1 MTEVLTTRALNRA
14 LLQRQVLLERRPMPV
29 PEAVEWLV
37 GMQAQ
42 EPSDPYTALWTRLE
56 PFNPLDLSQLM
67 EDRRAVRGAF
77 MRATLHLVTDRDALR
92 LRPLLQPV
100 LERVL
105 YSGSPFGRGI
115 KGVDTEKLV
124 SLGRDLLD
132 GRPRTLAELR
142 PLLAEAW
149 PDRNA
154 NDIAQA
160 FHYLAP
166 LVQVPPRGLWGKGG
180 RATWATIEG
189 WLGRPLESEPSLED
203 LVLRYLAA
211 FGPAS
216 PRDMQAWCG
225 IMQLK
230 PVFETMRAR
239 LRVFRD
245 ERGVELF
252 DVQEAPLPDP
262 ETPAP
267 VRFLPEYDNV
277 FLAHGDRARIVAE
290 DDRRRLAAVN
300 GLQAAFLVDGF
311 GAGTWKLARQ
321 SESATLRVQPFRPLA
336 APARAE
342 LGEEGERLLAFL
354 AADARSREL
363 EFLEPAFPSD

>member
-1 MTEVLTTRALNRA
+1 MVDALTTRALNRA
-14 LLQRQVLLERRPMPV
+14 LLQRQLLLERRPMPV
-29 PEAVEWLV
+29 AEAVECLV

-42 EPSDPYTALWTRLE
+42 EPSDPYMGLWSRLK
-56 PFNPLDLSQLM
+56 PFDPRDLSQLI
-67 EDRRAVRGAF
+67 EERRAVRGAF

-100 LERVL
+100 LERLL

-124 SLGRDLLD
+124 ALGRNLLND
-132 GRPRTLAELR
+132 KPRTLAELR
-142 PLLAEAW
+142 PLLAAGW
-149 PDRNA
+149 PDRDA

-166 LVQVPPRGLWGKGG
+166 LVQIPPRGLWGKGG

-189 WLGRPLESEPSLED
+189 WLGQPLEIAPSLED

-230 PVFETMRAR
+230 QAFEALRAG

-252 DVQEAPLPDP
+252 DVPDGPLPDP

-290 DDRRRLAAVN
+290 DDRKRLAAVN
-300 GLQAAFLVDGF
+300 GLQAGFLVDGF
-311 GAGTWKLARQ
+311 GAGTWKLVGQ
-321 SESATLRVQPFRPLA
+321 QDSATVRVQPFRPLA
-336 APARAE
+336 ANDRVALE
-342 LGEEGERLLAFL
+342 EEGEGLLLFL
-354 AADARSREL
+354 APDSKSRSL
-363 EFLEPAFPSD
+363 EFLEPAF

>member
-1 MTEVLTTRALNRA
+1 
-14 LLQRQVLLERRPMPV
+14 MPV
-29 PEAVEWLV
+29 AEAVEWLV

-42 EPSDPYTALWTRLE
+42 EPSDPYMGLWSRIE
-56 PFNPLDLSQLM
+56 RFEAMDLSRLI

-92 LRPLLQPV
+92 LRPLMQPV
-100 LERVL
+100 LERLL

-124 SLGRDLLD
+124 LLGRHLLNE
-132 GRPRTLAELR
+132 RPRTLAELR
-142 PLLAEAW
+142 PLLGEGW
-149 PDRNA
+149 PDRDA

-189 WLGRPLESEPSLED
+189 WLGRPLETAPSQEE

-216 PRDMQAWCG
+216 TRDMQAWCG

-230 PVFETMRAR
+230 PVFEAMRAG
-239 LRVFRD
+239 LRTFRD

-252 DVQEAPLPDP
+252 DVPDGPLPDP
-262 ETPAP
+262 DTPAP
-267 VRFLPEYDNV
+267 VRFLPEYDNA

-290 DDRRRLAAVN
+290 DDRKRLAAVN

-311 GAGTWKLARQ
+311 GAGTWKLVQ
-321 SESATLRVQPFRPLA
+321 QPDSATLRVQPFRPLA
-336 APARAE
+336 APDRAA
-342 LGEEGERLLAFL
+342 LGEEGERLLPFL
-354 AADARSREL
+354 AGDAKSHEL
-363 EFLEPAFPSD
+363 EFLEPAFPSG

>member
-14 LLQRQVLLERRPMPV
+14 LLQRQVLLERRSMPV

-42 EPSDPYTALWTRLE
+42 EPSDPYTGLWSRLD
-56 PFNPLDLSQLM
+56 PFDPLDLSQLI

-92 LRPLLQPV
+92 LRPLMQPV
-100 LERVL
+100 LERLL

-124 SLGRDLLD
+124 VLGRSLLD
-132 GRPRTLAELR
+132 EKPRTLAELR

-149 PDRNA
+149 PDRDA

-166 LVQVPPRGLWGKGG
+166 LVQIPPRGLWGKGG

-189 WLGRPLESEPSLED
+189 WLGRPLENEASLED

-211 FGPAS
+211 FGPTSA
-216 PRDMQAWCG
+216 RDMQAWCG
-225 IMQLK
+225 ITQLK
-230 PVFETMRAR
+230 PVFETMRTG

-252 DVQEAPLPDP
+252 DVQDGPLPDA
-262 ETPAP
+262 EMPAP

-277 FLAHGDRARIVAE
+277 FLAHADRSRIISEGDRK
-290 DDRRRLAAVN
+290 RLAAVS
-300 GLQAAFLVDGF
+300 GLQAGFLVDGF
-311 GAGTWKLARQ
+311 GAGTWKLVRQ
-321 SESATLRVQPFRPLA
+321 PDSATLRVQPLRPLA
-336 APARAE
+336 APVRAA
-342 LGEEGERLLAFL
+342 LAEEGERLLAFL
-354 AADARSREL
+354 ASDAKSREL
-363 EFLEPAFPSD
+363 QFLEPAFPPD

>member
-42 EPSDPYTALWTRLE
+42 EPSDPYTGLWSRLE
-56 PFNPLDLSQLM
+56 AFDPSDLSQLI

-92 LRPLLQPV
+92 LRSLMQPV

-105 YSGSPFGRGI
+105 YTGSPFGRGI
-115 KGVDTEKLV
+115 KGVDIEKLV

-132 GRPRTLAELR
+132 ERPRTLAELR

-149 PDRNA
+149 PDRDA

-189 WLGRPLESEPSLED
+189 WLGRPLEPAPSLEE

-216 PRDMQAWCG
+216 ARDMQAWCG

-230 PVFETMRAR
+230 PVFETMRSR

-245 ERGVELF
+245 ERGLELF
-252 DVQEAPLPDP
+252 DLPDGPLPDP
-262 ETPAP
+262 EIPAP

-277 FLAHGDRARIVAE
+277 FLAHADRSRIISEGDRK
-290 DDRRRLAAVN
+290 RLAAVN
-300 GLQAAFLVDGF
+300 GLQAPFLVDGF
-311 GAGTWKLARQ
+311 GAGTWKLVRQ
-321 SESATLRVQPFRPLA
+321 SDSATLRVQPLRPLA
-336 APARAE
+336 ANDRVA

-354 AADARSREL
+354 AADAKSHEL
-363 EFLEPAFPSD
+363 EFLEPAFLSD

>member
-1 MTEVLTTRALNRA
+1 MVDALTTRALNRA
-14 LLQRQVLLERRPMPV
+14 LLQRQLLLQRRAMPV
-29 PEAVEWLV
+29 AEAVEWLV

-42 EPSDPYTALWTRLE
+42 EPSDPYMGLWSRIE
-56 PFNPLDLSQLM
+56 RFDPMDLSRLI
-67 EDRRAVRGAF
+67 ENRRAGRGAF
-77 MRATLHLVTDRDALR
+77 MRATLHLVTDSDALR

-100 LERVL
+100 LERLL
-105 YSGSPFGRGI
+105 YRGSPFGRGV
-115 KGVDTEKLV
+115 KGVGTEKLV
-124 SLGRDLLD
+124 ALGRELLEE
-132 GRPRTLAELR
+132 RPRTLAELR
-142 PLLAEAW
+142 PLLAEGW
-149 PDRNA
+149 PDRDA

-166 LVQVPPRGLWGKGG
+166 LVQIPPRGRWGKGG

-189 WLGRPLESEPSLED
+189 WLGRPLETAPSIED

-230 PVFETMRAR
+230 QVFEAMRAG

-252 DVQEAPLPDP
+252 DVPEGPLPDP

-267 VRFLPEYDNV
+267 VRFLPEYDNA

-290 DDRRRLAAVN
+290 DDRKRLAAVN
-300 GLQAAFLVDGF
+300 GLEAAFLVDGF
-311 GAGTWKLARQ
+311 GAGTWKLVRRPD
-321 SESATLRVQPFRPLA
+321 SATLRVQPFRPLA
-336 APARAE
+336 ANDRIA
-342 LGEEGERLLAFL
+342 LGG
-354 AADARSREL
+354 
-363 EFLEPAFPSD
+363 